1 MLLDQRPQV
10 SKRDEPHH
18 RGNDERSRHGPGP
31 VRTGQGRS
39 HACATLWAL
48 NRSGRVRNRGIAPLE
63 AACGHNG
70 RDYSTAVNLRSSSP
84 SDHVRIGQHRA
95 IEDSLICCGRLQLAL
110 VTSTQLFISEPPGS
124 PRHLQRPSC
133 AKRRWTAKPTRL
145 K

>member
-1 MLLDQRPQV
+1 MTRGHGTG
-10 SKRDEPHH
+10 RDRFG
-18 RGNDERSRHGPGP
+18 RGRDVPRLRN
-31 VRTGQGRS
+31 
-39 HACATLWAL
+39 AL
-48 NRSGRVRNRGIAPLE
+48 GINRSGRVSNRGIAPLE

-70 RDYSTAVNLRSSSP
+70 RDYSTAVNLRPSSP